1 MFAADPNSVRLIRT
15 GKQRE
20 KLSYTADLEKIKRGE
35 ERDMVVQE
43 GHVIEVTSSTSKL
56 MLYRVYRVF
65 TSLFRTF
72 GATGQCACASLYPS
86 WCRIAHPGE

>member
-35 ERDMVVQE
+35 ERDMLVQE

-65 TSLFRTF
+65 TSLFRV
-72 GATGQCACASLYPS
+72 GASVPLH
-86 WCRIAHPGE
+86 WCIR